1 MLETLKNAWKMA
13 DLKKK
18 LIYTFFMLL
27 LFRIGSAIPVPFLET
42 GVLKNFIEQSSNNWL
57 GYIDLLSGGSFSQ
70 STLFA
75 LGISPYITASIVIQ
89 LLAVAIPALENLAK
103 EGEEG
108 RKLLNKYTRYTTVAL
123 AALNATAYYFMMRN
137 MDALS
142 YTEGW
147 QAIFAAVV
155 IIVSFMAGA
164 MLVMWMGE
172 QIDNKGIGNGISM
185 ILFAG
190 IVSRAGSVIVKFYT
204 YLQLAIGG
212 LYRYY
217 FFLAIT
223 IVLFLAAVV
232 FIIVMTNAERRIPV
246 QYAQRVVGRKMYGG
260 QSSHIPIKVNMS
272 GVLPVIFAS
281 SILGIP
287 GMIAGFM
294 TIDPDGIAG
303 KILGQLNYNSWIYAI
318 LYFFLIMAFN
328 YFYIAIQ
335 YNPMEIAN
343 NLRKNNGTIP
353 GIRPGKPTADFI
365 SRVVSKV
372 TVVGGIFLAIIAIG
386 PILLSRLLQMDIS
399 LGGTSIIIVV
409 GVALDTVRQ
418 LESQMMMRHYKGFL
432 E

>member
-13 DLKKK
+13 DLRAK
-18 LIYTFFMLL
+18 LLYTGMILL
-27 LFRIGSAIPVPFLET
+27 LFRIGAAIPVPFLKPDI
-42 GVLKNFIEQSSNNWL
+42 LKTYISGDNNWL
-57 GYIDLLSGGSFSQ
+57 GYIDLLSGGAFSN

-89 LLAVAIPALENLAK
+89 LLAVAIPALEQLAK

-108 RKLLNKYTRYTTVAL
+108 RKILNKYTRYCTVAL
-123 AALNATAYYFMMRN
+123 GLLQSVAYYFLMRN
-137 MDALS
+137 YGALT
-142 YTEGW
+142 YTEGP
-147 QAIFAAVV
+147 AMYFSAVV
-155 IIVSFMAGA
+155 IITSFLAGS

-190 IVSRAGSVIVKFYT
+190 IVSRASSMVNTVITELY
-204 YLQLAIGG
+204 LAINGIMKYWFIVPFT
-212 LYRYY
+212 L
-217 FFLAIT
+217 
-223 IVLFLAAVV
+223 VLFLAAIV
-232 FIIVMTNAERRIPV
+232 FIVIMTNAERRIPV

-260 QSSHIPIKVNMS
+260 QSTHIPIKVNMS

-281 SILGIP
+281 SILSIP
-287 GMIAGFM
+287 STIAGFM
-294 TIDPDGIAG
+294 NVDPDGVMG
-303 KILGQLNYNSWIYAI
+303 KILSVIRYDHWVYAV

-328 YFYIAIQ
+328 YFYISIQ

-353 GIRPGKPTADFI
+353 GIRPGKPTAEFI
-365 SRVVSKV
+365 ARVVSKV

-386 PILLSRLLQMDIS
+386 PILLSQLMGINIS

>member
-13 DLKKK
+13 DLRAK
-18 LIYTFFMLL
+18 LLYTGMILL
-27 LFRIGSAIPVPFLET
+27 LFRIGAAIPVPFLKPDI
-42 GVLKNFIEQSSNNWL
+42 LKTYISGDNNWL
-57 GYIDLLSGGSFSQ
+57 GYIVLLSGGAFSN

-89 LLAVAIPALENLAK
+89 LLAVAIPALEQLAK

-108 RKLLNKYTRYTTVAL
+108 RKILNKYTRYCTVAL
-123 AALNATAYYFMMRN
+123 GLLQSVAYYFLMRN
-137 MDALS
+137 YGALT
-142 YTEGW
+142 YTEGP
-147 QAIFAAVV
+147 AMYFSAVV
-155 IIVSFMAGA
+155 IITSFLAGS

-190 IVSRAGSVIVKFYT
+190 IVSRASSMVNTVITELY
-204 YLQLAIGG
+204 LAINGIMKYWFIVPFT
-212 LYRYY
+212 L
-217 FFLAIT
+217 
-223 IVLFLAAVV
+223 VLFLAAIV
-232 FIIVMTNAERRIPV
+232 FIVIMTNAERRIPV

-260 QSSHIPIKVNMS
+260 QSTHIPIKVNMS

-281 SILGIP
+281 SILSIP
-287 GMIAGFM
+287 STIAGFM
-294 TIDPDGIAG
+294 NVDPDGIMG
-303 KILGQLNYNSWIYAI
+303 KILSVIRYDHWVYAV

-328 YFYIAIQ
+328 YFYISIQ

-353 GIRPGKPTADFI
+353 GIRPGKPTAEFI
-365 SRVVSKV
+365 ARVVSKV

-386 PILLSRLLQMDIS
+386 PILLSQLMGINIS

>member
-1 MLETLKNAWKMA
+1 MLETLKNAWQMA
-13 DLKKK
+13 DLRKK
-18 LIYTFFMLL
+18 LLYTGMILL
-27 LFRIGSAIPVPFLET
+27 LFRIGAAIPVPFLEPET
-42 GVLKNFIEQSSNNWL
+42 LKTYITEGGNWL
-57 GYIDLLSGGSFSQ
+57 GYIDLLSGGAFGN

-89 LLAVAIPALENLAK
+89 LLAVAIPSLEQLAK

-108 RKLLNKYTRYTTVAL
+108 RKVLNRYTRYATVIL
-123 AALNATAYYFMMRN
+123 GGVQSVAYYFLLRN
-137 MDALS
+137 SNALL
-142 YTEGW
+142 YTEG
-147 QAIFAAVV
+147 ASGIFSAVV
-155 IIVSFMAGA
+155 IVISFLAGA

-190 IVSRAGSVIVKFYT
+190 IVSRAFSLVSTMVTEIY
-204 YLQLAIGG
+204 LAINGIMK
-212 LYRYY
+212 YW
-217 FFLAIT
+217 FIVPFT

-232 FIIVMTNAERRIPV
+232 FIVIMTNAERRIPV

-260 QSSHIPIKVNMS
+260 QSTHIPIKVNMS
-272 GVLPVIFAS
+272 GVMPVIFAS
-281 SILGIP
+281 SILSIP
-287 GMIAGFM
+287 TTIAGFVDV
-294 TIDPDGIAG
+294 DPDGIMG
-303 KILGQLNYNSWIYAI
+303 SILSVLRYDGIVYAV

-328 YFYIAIQ
+328 YFYISIQ

-365 SRVVSKV
+365 AKVVSKV
-372 TVVGGIFLAIIAIG
+372 TVVGGVFLAVIAIG
-386 PILLSRLLQMDIS
+386 PILLSRLMGVNIS

>member
-1 MLETLKNAWKMA
+1 MLETLKNAWQMA
-13 DLKKK
+13 DLRKK
-18 LIYTFFMLL
+18 LLYTGMILL
-27 LFRIGSAIPVPFLET
+27 LFRIGAAIPVPFLEPET
-42 GVLKNFIEQSSNNWL
+42 LKTYITEGGNWL
-57 GYIDLLSGGSFSQ
+57 GYIDLLSGGAFGN

-89 LLAVAIPALENLAK
+89 LLAVAIPSLEQLAK

-108 RKLLNKYTRYTTVAL
+108 RKVLNRYTRYATVIL
-123 AALNATAYYFMMRN
+123 GGVQSVAYYFLLRN
-137 MDALS
+137 SNALL
-142 YTEGW
+142 YTEG
-147 QAIFAAVV
+147 ASGIFSAVV
-155 IIVSFMAGA
+155 IVISFLAGA
-164 MLVMWMGE
+164 MLVMWLGE

-190 IVSRAGSVIVKFYT
+190 IVSRASSLVSTMVTEIY
-204 YLQLAIGG
+204 LAINGIMK
-212 LYRYY
+212 YW
-217 FFLAIT
+217 FIVPFT

-232 FIIVMTNAERRIPV
+232 FIVIMTNAERRIPV

-260 QSSHIPIKVNMS
+260 QSTHIPIKVNMS
-272 GVLPVIFAS
+272 GVMPVIFAS
-281 SILGIP
+281 SILSIP
-287 GMIAGFM
+287 TTIAGFVDV
-294 TIDPDGIAG
+294 DPDGIMG
-303 KILGQLNYNSWIYAI
+303 SILSVLRYDGIVYAV

-328 YFYIAIQ
+328 YFYISIQ

-365 SRVVSKV
+365 AKVVSKV
-372 TVVGGIFLAIIAIG
+372 TVVGGVFLAVIAIG
-386 PILLSRLLQMDIS
+386 PILLSRLMGVNIS

>member
-1 MLETLKNAWKMA
+1 MLETLKNAWQTA
-13 DLKKK
+13 DLRKK
-18 LIYTFFMLL
+18 LLYTGMILL
-27 LFRIGSAIPVPFLET
+27 LFRIGAAIPVPFLEPET
-42 GVLKNFIEQSSNNWL
+42 LKTYITEGGNWL
-57 GYIDLLSGGSFSQ
+57 GYIDLLSGGAFGN

-89 LLAVAIPALENLAK
+89 LLAVAIPSLEQLAK

-108 RKLLNKYTRYTTVAL
+108 RKVLNRYTRYATVIL
-123 AALNATAYYFMMRN
+123 GGVQSVAYYFLLHN
-137 MDALS
+137 SNALL
-142 YTEGW
+142 YTEG
-147 QAIFAAVV
+147 ASGIFSAVV
-155 IIVSFMAGA
+155 IVISFLAGA

-190 IVSRAGSVIVKFYT
+190 IVSRASSLVSTMATEIY
-204 YLQLAIGG
+204 LAINGIMK
-212 LYRYY
+212 YW
-217 FFLAIT
+217 FIVPFT

-232 FIIVMTNAERRIPV
+232 FIVIMTNAERRIPV

-260 QSSHIPIKVNMS
+260 QSTHIPIKVNMS
-272 GVLPVIFAS
+272 GVMPVIFAS
-281 SILGIP
+281 SILSIP
-287 GMIAGFM
+287 TTIAGFVDV
-294 TIDPDGIAG
+294 DPDGIMG
-303 KILGQLNYNSWIYAI
+303 SILSVLRYDGIVYAV

-328 YFYIAIQ
+328 YFYISIQ

-365 SRVVSKV
+365 AKVVSKV
-372 TVVGGIFLAIIAIG
+372 TVVGGVFLAVIAIG
-386 PILLSRLLQMDIS
+386 PILLSRLMGVNIS

>member
-1 MLETLKNAWKMA
+1 MA
-13 DLKKK
+13 DLRKK
-18 LIYTFFMLL
+18 LLYTGMILL
-27 LFRIGSAIPVPFLET
+27 LFRIGAAIPVPFLEPET
-42 GVLKNFIEQSSNNWL
+42 LKTYITEGGNWL
-57 GYIDLLSGGSFSQ
+57 GYIDLLSGGAFGN

-89 LLAVAIPALENLAK
+89 LLAVAIPSLEQLAK

-108 RKLLNKYTRYTTVAL
+108 RKVLNRYTRYATVIL
-123 AALNATAYYFMMRN
+123 GGVQSVAYYFLLRN
-137 MDALS
+137 SNALL
-142 YTEGW
+142 YTEG
-147 QAIFAAVV
+147 ASGIFSAVV
-155 IIVSFMAGA
+155 IVISFLAGA

-190 IVSRAGSVIVKFYT
+190 IVSRASSLVSTMVTEIY
-204 YLQLAIGG
+204 LAINGIMK
-212 LYRYY
+212 YW
-217 FFLAIT
+217 FIVPFT

-232 FIIVMTNAERRIPV
+232 FIVIMTNAERRIPV

-260 QSSHIPIKVNMS
+260 QSTHIPIKVNMS
-272 GVLPVIFAS
+272 SVMPVIFAS
-281 SILGIP
+281 SILSIP
-287 GMIAGFM
+287 TTIAGFVDV
-294 TIDPDGIAG
+294 DPDGIMG
-303 KILGQLNYNSWIYAI
+303 SILSVLRYDGIVYAV

-328 YFYIAIQ
+328 YFYISIQ

-365 SRVVSKV
+365 AKVVSKV
-372 TVVGGIFLAIIAIG
+372 TVVGGVFLAVIAIG
-386 PILLSRLLQMDIS
+386 PILLSRLMGVNIS

>member
-13 DLKKK
+13 DLRAK
-18 LIYTFFMLL
+18 LLYTGMILL
-27 LFRIGSAIPVPFLET
+27 LFRIGAAIPVPFLKPDI
-42 GVLKNFIEQSSNNWL
+42 LKTYISGDNNWL
-57 GYIDLLSGGSFSQ
+57 GYIDLLSGGAFSN

-89 LLAVAIPALENLAK
+89 LLAVAIPALEQLAK

-108 RKLLNKYTRYTTVAL
+108 RKILNKYTRYCTVAL
-123 AALNATAYYFMMRN
+123 GLLQSVAYYFLMRN
-137 MDALS
+137 YGALT
-142 YTEGW
+142 YTEGP
-147 QAIFAAVV
+147 AMYFSAVV
-155 IIVSFMAGA
+155 IITSFLAGS

-190 IVSRAGSVIVKFYT
+190 IVSRASSMVNTVITELY
-204 YLQLAIGG
+204 LAINGIMKYWFIVPFT
-212 LYRYY
+212 L
-217 FFLAIT
+217 
-223 IVLFLAAVV
+223 VLFLAAIV
-232 FIIVMTNAERRIPV
+232 FIVIMTNAERRIPV
-246 QYAQRVVGRKMYGG
+246 QYAQRVVGRKIYGG
-260 QSSHIPIKVNMS
+260 QSTHIPIKVNMS

-281 SILGIP
+281 SILSIP
-287 GMIAGFM
+287 STIAGFM
-294 TIDPDGIAG
+294 NVDPDGIMG
-303 KILGQLNYNSWIYAI
+303 KILSVIRYDHWVYAV

-328 YFYIAIQ
+328 YFYISIQ

-353 GIRPGKPTADFI
+353 GIRPGKPTAEFI
-365 SRVVSKV
+365 ARVVSKV

-386 PILLSRLLQMDIS
+386 PILLSQLMGINIS

>member
-1 MLETLKNAWKMA
+1 MA
-13 DLKKK
+13 DLRKK
-18 LIYTFFMLL
+18 LLYTGMILL
-27 LFRIGSAIPVPFLET
+27 LFRIGAAIPVPFLEPET
-42 GVLKNFIEQSSNNWL
+42 LKTYITEGGNWL
-57 GYIDLLSGGSFSQ
+57 GYIDLLSGGAFGN

-89 LLAVAIPALENLAK
+89 LLAVAIPSLEQLAK

-108 RKLLNKYTRYTTVAL
+108 RKVLNRYTRYATVIL
-123 AALNATAYYFMMRN
+123 GGVQSVAYYFLLRN
-137 MDALS
+137 SNALL
-142 YTEGW
+142 YTEG
-147 QAIFAAVV
+147 ASGIFSAVV
-155 IIVSFMAGA
+155 IVISFLAGA

-190 IVSRAGSVIVKFYT
+190 IVSRATSLVSTMVTEIY
-204 YLQLAIGG
+204 LAINGIMK
-212 LYRYY
+212 YW
-217 FFLAIT
+217 FIVPFT

-232 FIIVMTNAERRIPV
+232 FIVIMTNAERRIPV

-260 QSSHIPIKVNMS
+260 QSTHIPIKVNMS
-272 GVLPVIFAS
+272 GVMPVIFAS
-281 SILGIP
+281 SILSIP
-287 GMIAGFM
+287 TTIAGFVDV
-294 TIDPDGIAG
+294 DPDGIMG
-303 KILGQLNYNSWIYAI
+303 SILSVLRYDGIVYAV

-328 YFYIAIQ
+328 YFYISIQ

-365 SRVVSKV
+365 AKVVSKV
-372 TVVGGIFLAIIAIG
+372 TVVGGVFLAVIAIG
-386 PILLSRLLQMDIS
+386 PILLSRLMGVNIS

>member
-13 DLKKK
+13 DLRAK
-18 LIYTFFMLL
+18 LLYTGMILL
-27 LFRIGSAIPVPFLET
+27 LFRIGAAIPVPFLKPDI
-42 GVLKNFIEQSSNNWL
+42 LKTYISGDNNWL
-57 GYIDLLSGGSFSQ
+57 GYIDLLSGGAFSN

-89 LLAVAIPALENLAK
+89 LLAVAIPALEQLAK

-108 RKLLNKYTRYTTVAL
+108 RKILNKYTRYCTVAL
-123 AALNATAYYFMMRN
+123 GLLQSVAYYFLMRN
-137 MDALS
+137 YGALT
-142 YTEGW
+142 YTEGP
-147 QAIFAAVV
+147 AMYFSAVV
-155 IIVSFMAGA
+155 IITSFLAGS

-190 IVSRAGSVIVKFYT
+190 IVSRASSMVNTVITELY
-204 YLQLAIGG
+204 LAINGIMKYWFIVPFT
-212 LYRYY
+212 L
-217 FFLAIT
+217 
-223 IVLFLAAVV
+223 VLFLAAIV
-232 FIIVMTNAERRIPV
+232 FIVIMTNAERRIPV
-246 QYAQRVVGRKMYGG
+246 QYAKRQVGRKVYGG
-260 QSSHIPIKVNMS
+260 QSTHLPMKVNMS

-281 SILGIP
+281 SILSIP
-287 GMIAGFM
+287 STIAGFM
-294 TIDPDGIAG
+294 NVDPDGIMG
-303 KILGQLNYNSWIYAI
+303 KILSVIRYDHWVYAV

-328 YFYIAIQ
+328 YFYISIQ

-353 GIRPGKPTADFI
+353 GIRPGKPTAEFI
-365 SRVVSKV
+365 ARVVSKV

-386 PILLSRLLQMDIS
+386 PILLSQLMGINIS

>member
-1 MLETLKNAWKMA
+1 MLETLKNAWQMA
-13 DLKKK
+13 DLRKK
-18 LIYTFFMLL
+18 LLYTGMILL
-27 LFRIGSAIPVPFLET
+27 LFRIGAAIPVPFLEPET
-42 GVLKNFIEQSSNNWL
+42 LKTYITEGGNWL
-57 GYIDLLSGGSFSQ
+57 GYIDLLSGGAFGN

-89 LLAVAIPALENLAK
+89 LLAVAIPSLEQLAK

-108 RKLLNKYTRYTTVAL
+108 RKVLNRYTRYATVIL
-123 AALNATAYYFMMRN
+123 GGVQSVAYYFLLRN
-137 MDALS
+137 SNALL
-142 YTEGW
+142 YTEG
-147 QAIFAAVV
+147 ASGIFSAVV
-155 IIVSFMAGA
+155 IVTSFLAGA

-190 IVSRAGSVIVKFYT
+190 IVSRASSLVSTMATEIY
-204 YLQLAIGG
+204 LAINGIMK
-212 LYRYY
+212 YW
-217 FFLAIT
+217 FIVPFT

-232 FIIVMTNAERRIPV
+232 FIVIMTNAERRIPV

-260 QSSHIPIKVNMS
+260 QSTHIPIKVNMS
-272 GVLPVIFAS
+272 GVMPVIFAS
-281 SILGIP
+281 SILSIP
-287 GMIAGFM
+287 TTIAGFVDV
-294 TIDPDGIAG
+294 DPDGIMG
-303 KILGQLNYNSWIYAI
+303 SILSVLRYDGIVYAV

-328 YFYIAIQ
+328 YFYISIQ

-365 SRVVSKV
+365 AKVVSKV
-372 TVVGGIFLAIIAIG
+372 TVVGGVFLAVIAIG
-386 PILLSRLLQMDIS
+386 PILLSRLMGVNIS

>member
-1 MLETLKNAWKMA
+1 MA
-13 DLKKK
+13 DLRKK
-18 LIYTFFMLL
+18 LLYTGMILL
-27 LFRIGSAIPVPFLET
+27 LFRIGAAIPVPFLEPET
-42 GVLKNFIEQSSNNWL
+42 LKTYITEGGNWL
-57 GYIDLLSGGSFSQ
+57 GYIDLLSGGAFGN

-89 LLAVAIPALENLAK
+89 LLTVAIPSLEQLAK

-108 RKLLNKYTRYTTVAL
+108 RKVLNRYTRYATVIL
-123 AALNATAYYFMMRN
+123 GGVQSVAYYFLLRN
-137 MDALS
+137 SNALL
-142 YTEGW
+142 YTEG
-147 QAIFAAVV
+147 ASGIFSAVV
-155 IIVSFMAGA
+155 IVISFLAGA

-190 IVSRAGSVIVKFYT
+190 IVSRATSLVSTMVTEIY
-204 YLQLAIGG
+204 LAINGIMK
-212 LYRYY
+212 YW
-217 FFLAIT
+217 FIVPFT

-232 FIIVMTNAERRIPV
+232 FIVIMTNAERRIPV

-260 QSSHIPIKVNMS
+260 QSTHIPIKVNMS
-272 GVLPVIFAS
+272 GVMPVIFAS
-281 SILGIP
+281 SILSIP
-287 GMIAGFM
+287 TTIAGFVDV
-294 TIDPDGIAG
+294 DPDGIMG
-303 KILGQLNYNSWIYAI
+303 SILSVLRYDGIVYAV

-328 YFYIAIQ
+328 YFYISIQ

-365 SRVVSKV
+365 AKVVSKV
-372 TVVGGIFLAIIAIG
+372 TVVGGVFLAVIAIG
-386 PILLSRLLQMDIS
+386 PILLSRLMGVNIS

>member
-13 DLKKK
+13 DLRAK
-18 LIYTFFMLL
+18 LLYTGMILL
-27 LFRIGSAIPVPFLET
+27 LFRIGAAIPVPFLKPDI
-42 GVLKNFIEQSSNNWL
+42 LKTYISGDNNWL
-57 GYIDLLSGGSFSQ
+57 GYIDLLSGGAFSN

-89 LLAVAIPALENLAK
+89 LLAVAIPALEQLAK

-108 RKLLNKYTRYTTVAL
+108 RKILNKYTRYCTVAL
-123 AALNATAYYFMMRN
+123 GLLQSVAYYFLMRN
-137 MDALS
+137 YGALT
-142 YTEGW
+142 YTEGP
-147 QAIFAAVV
+147 AMYFSAVV
-155 IIVSFMAGA
+155 IITSFLAGS

-190 IVSRAGSVIVKFYT
+190 IVSRASSMVNTVITELY
-204 YLQLAIGG
+204 LAINGIMKYWFIVPFT
-212 LYRYY
+212 L
-217 FFLAIT
+217 
-223 IVLFLAAVV
+223 VLFLAAIV
-232 FIIVMTNAERRIPV
+232 FIVIMTNAERRIPV

-260 QSSHIPIKVNMS
+260 QSTHIPIKVNMS

-281 SILGIP
+281 SILSIP
-287 GMIAGFM
+287 STIAGFM
-294 TIDPDGIAG
+294 MVDPDGIMG
-303 KILGQLNYNSWIYAI
+303 KILSVIRYDHWVYAV

-328 YFYIAIQ
+328 YFYISIQ

-353 GIRPGKPTADFI
+353 GIRPGKPTAEFI
-365 SRVVSKV
+365 ARVVSKV

-386 PILLSRLLQMDIS
+386 PILLSQLMGINIS